1 MTDYDLSTEAK
12 VTLAQERVIGKFC
25 SRCRTHKRDA
35 GVTLPAGS
43 GRTRWVCT
51 ACAAIIKSNSPTKRS
66 GASFKYYLNRDTPEA
81 GD

>member
-12 VTLAQERVIGKFC
+12 VTDAQERIIGRFC
-25 SRCRTHKRDA
+25 TRCRTHKRDA

-51 ACAAIIKSNSPTKRS
+51 ACAGIIKEHKRVMIN
-66 GASFKYYLNRDTPEA
+66 G
-81 GD
+81 